1 MANDAGSVAL
11 TGKRDFDKAKK
22 LIAEAGYKGE
32 KIIVLDAV
40 DQPNPHAQALVTA
53 DLLKKLGLN
62 VELAAMDWGSV
73 VTRRAS
79 KEPPEKGGWNIF
91 GTGWVGADMLDPA
104 LNVALR
110 ANGEKAW
117 FGWPSDDKIE
127 ALRAQWIAAET
138 LDERQETRRRDPAA
152 RLRGRTLYSDRPM
165 DADDRVPQKRQGRRT
180 RPGLFHVECR
190 KNLTPPARAI
200 SLYLQNAT
208 IRRNWRAHAKS
219 RYAAS
224 VSVPGSV
231 LTRTQRSLFM
241 PQQSLPSDELS
252 LRP

>member
-1 MANDAGSVAL
+1 
-11 TGKRDFDKAKK
+11 
-22 LIAEAGYKGE
+22 
-32 KIIVLDAV
+32 
-40 DQPNPHAQALVTA
+40 
-53 DLLKKLGLN
+53 
-62 VELAAMDWGSV
+62 
-73 VTRRAS
+73 
-79 KEPPEKGGWNIF
+79 
-91 GTGWVGADMLDPA
+91 
-104 LNVALR
+104 
-110 ANGEKAW
+110 
-117 FGWPSDDKIE
+117 
-127 ALRAQWIAAET
+127 
-138 LDERQETRRRDPAA
+138 
-152 RLRGRTLYSDRPM
+152 M
-165 DADDRVPQKRQGRRT
+165 DADDGVPQKRQGRRT